1 MDRPA
6 RILEDSYAETRGSI
20 KIRFASAADLK
31 ALEWEGEY
39 AHYRR
44 LFKRA
49 IDEARH
55 GRRILLLAEIREQVV
70 GQIFVQLTTRATFST
85 KGASSGYLYAFR
97 VKAPYRNRGV
107 GGQLLQE
114 AEVSL
119 AVRGFRRSVISV
131 SKRNFAAR
139 RLYAR
144 AGYTVFTE
152 DPGEWSYI
160 DHKGRLREVHE
171 PALVMEKWL

>member
-1 MDRPA
+1 MST
-6 RILEDSYAETRGSI
+6 LEQSYAETRGPI
-20 KIRFASAADLK
+20 RIRFASAADLK

-55 GRRILLLAEIREQVV
+55 GRRILLLAEIREKVV
-70 GQIFVQLTTRATFST
+70 GQIFVQLTTRATFSIE
-85 KGASSGYLYAFR
+85 GASSGYLYAFR
-97 VKAPYRNRGV
+97 VKALYRNRGV

-114 AEVSL
+114 AELSL

-131 SKRNFAAR
+131 SKRNVAAR

-160 DHKGRLREVHE
+160 DHEGRLREVHE
-171 PALVMEKWL
+171 PAFVMEKWL